1 MNIKTVTPAVVTL
14 PLDRYPAIEFS
25 VTTAGVTLPQRCLMC
40 EVELKSARARTCS
53 DTCRK
58 RASRR
63 NEAIKREVQAIQDA
77 LKNLRRFA
85 DRWPDL
91 HTDVQKAVQESVTAA
106 SVTLMD
112 LPYE

>member
-1 MNIKTVTPAVVTL
+1 MRHNLLLQHNRAMGIRHCIMCGQEL
-14 PLDRYPAIEFS
+14 RR
-25 VTTAGVTLPQRCLMC
+25 AG
-40 EVELKSARARTCS
+40 ARTCG
-53 DTCRK
+53 TNCRK
-58 RASRR
+58 AASRR

-77 LKNLRRFA
+77 LANLRRFS

-91 HTDVQKAVQESVTAA
+91 QGTVKDAVQQSVTAA